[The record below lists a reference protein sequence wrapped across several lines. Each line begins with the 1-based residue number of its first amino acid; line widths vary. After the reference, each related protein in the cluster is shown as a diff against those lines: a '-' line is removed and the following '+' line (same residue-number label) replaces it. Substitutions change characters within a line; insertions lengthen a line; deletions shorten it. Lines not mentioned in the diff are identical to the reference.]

1 MRAISELYTHRL
13 LLIFFLLLPL
23 LPLLL
28 LSNSSLPDAWLER
41 QIRVLRC
48 AECSVAFLERVC
60 VCVDCIV
67 YAAEYTQPYTHSM
80 ILIVVLMF
88 HIRIHIF
95 TNPWLFGM
103 FEHVLCTYASA
114 RALTVCHCPTR
125 SNSSFNSH
133 TQAHIPSHINFL
145 DFLLR
150 RLVAGDWAS
159 KPLMNEW
166 TNTHARMSLN
176 IPSSVYAHT
185 HTLTHTCRTKW
196 MFLC

>member
-13 LLIFFLLLPL
+13 LLNFFYCCFYPILLCQMHDL
-23 LPLLL
+23 
-28 LSNSSLPDAWLER
+28 NARYAFFDARNVRWHFSSE
-41 QIRVLRC
+41 
-48 AECSVAFLERVC
+48 C
-60 VCVDCIV
+60 VCAWIV
-67 YAAEYTQPYTHSM
+67 LFMRQSTQTYTHSM

-103 FEHVLCTYASA
+103 FEHVLCTYVRERA
-114 RALTVCHCPTR
+114 RSLYATVLHAVIAHST
-125 SNSSFNSH
+125 H
-133 TQAHIPSHINFL
+133 THIPSHINFL